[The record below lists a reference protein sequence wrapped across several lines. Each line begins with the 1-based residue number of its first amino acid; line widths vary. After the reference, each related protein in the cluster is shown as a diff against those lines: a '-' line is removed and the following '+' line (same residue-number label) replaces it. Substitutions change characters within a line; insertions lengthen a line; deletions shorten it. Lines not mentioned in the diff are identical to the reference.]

1 MMISSEMWEV
11 MWQLVGAPEAQR
23 VQSESHVCDHRSI
36 FPTIGC
42 KMTYVVWIFWDS
54 EQISDNNWRMAQI

>member
-1 MMISSEMWEV
+1 

-23 VQSESHVCDHRSI
+23 VQSDPHVCDHRSI